1 MKSRVAYG
9 PGRGLKK
16 PRGPRAKAAI
26 RRAAREAAYA
36 AAHAR
41 TLARGGRDDLLR
53 RARWATVKA
62 GGKWRDLRR
71 VAPDPLRG
79 VVRFVFRD
87 SAAALVPRVARMMY
101 DLLPLHITAMCECDS

>member
-16 PRGPRAKAAI
+16 PRGPRAKARI
-26 RRAAREAAYA
+26 RWAAEVKAYA
-36 AAHAR
+36 LSLR
-41 TLARGGRDDLLR
+41 PRVGSSELLR

-79 VVRFVFRD
+79 VVRFVFRN
-87 SAAALVPRVARMMY
+87 SAAALVPLVARMMY